1 MTRDDHGVNHESK
14 AASVLIVDDTIET
27 LRLLSDL
34 LSEQGYDVRAV
45 TNGRQALQSVESDPP
60 DLVLLDIGLPEFDG
74 YEVCRRLRASER
86 SQDVPVIFITALA
99 DTADKVRAFEA
110 GGVDYVT
117 KPFQVEEVLARV
129 KAHVALR
136 RAQEDL
142 ADSLASL
149 RALERLRDEMVR
161 MVIHDMRSPL
171 ASLLMDLRFLKGSA
185 GALGDDGQAAMQS
198 ALKAVREM
206 TAMASDVL
214 DVSRLEACSMPIER
228 AVWDLTQMARDV
240 CAALATTG
248 IERAVDV
255 ESSGAANVTCDGALV
270 RRVMENF
277 VSNGIRYSP
286 HDSPVRISIA
296 SGDGVVRVTVHD
308 QGAGVA
314 LENREKIFGKFG
326 TLEDRQES
334 SYHSVGLSLPFC
346 KLAIAAH
353 GGTIGVDAAIPAGC
367 TFWFELPA

>member
-1 MTRDDHGVNHESK
+1 MSEDHGVNREAH
-14 AASVLIVDDTIET
+14 AASVLIVDDTIDT

-45 TNGRQALQSVESDPP
+45 TNGRQALQAIERDPP
-60 DLVLLDIGLPEFDG
+60 DLILLDVGLPEMDG
-74 YEVCRRLRASER
+74 YEVCRQLRASAR
-86 SQDVPVIFITALA
+86 APDVPVIFITALA

-117 KPFQVEEVLARV
+117 KPFQVEEVLARA

-136 RAQEDL
+136 RAQAGL
-142 ADSLASL
+142 ADSFARL
-149 RALERLRDEMVR
+149 RALEQLRDNMVH

-171 ASLLMDLRFLKGSA
+171 ASLLMDLRFLTGSA
-185 GALGDDGQAAMQS
+185 GALSEDGREALQS
-198 ALKAVREM
+198 ALNAVREM

-214 DVSRLEACSMPIER
+214 DVSRLETSSMPVER

-240 CAALATTG
+240 CSALATTG
-248 IERAVDV
+248 IERAVDI
-255 ESSGAANVTCDGALV
+255 ESAGAAEVTCDGALV
-270 RRVMENF
+270 RRVMANF

-286 HDSPVRISIA
+286 ANSLVRISIA
-296 SGDGVVRVTVHD
+296 SGDGAVRVAVHD

-314 LENREKIFGKFG
+314 PEAREKIFEKFG
-326 TLEDRQES
+326 TLADRQES
-334 SYHSVGLSLPFC
+334 SYHSVGLGLAFC
-346 KLAIAAH
+346 KLAIEAQ
-353 GGTIGVDAAIPAGC
+353 GGTIGVDAGVPAGC

>member
-1 MTRDDHGVNHESK
+1 MTRDDHGVNHDAH
-14 AASVLIVDDTIET
+14 AASVLIVEDTIDT

-45 TNGRQALQSVESDPP
+45 TNGRQAIQAVERDPP
-60 DLVLLDIGLPEFDG
+60 DLILLDIGLPEVDG
-74 YEVCRRLRASER
+74 YEVCRHLRASER
-86 SQDVPVIFITALA
+86 SQDVPVIFITALT
-99 DTADKVRAFEA
+99 DTVDKVRAFET

-129 KAHVALR
+129 KTHVALR
-136 RAQEDL
+136 RARAEL
-142 ADSLASL
+142 ADSFTRL
-149 RALERLRDEMVR
+149 RTLEHLRDEMVR

-171 ASLLMDLRFLKGSA
+171 ASLLMDLRFLAGSA
-185 GALGDDGQAAMQS
+185 KALSEDGQAALQS

-214 DVSRLEACSMPIER
+214 DVSRLEAGSMPIER
-228 AVWDLTQMARDV
+228 AVWDLTRMAREV
-240 CAALATTG
+240 CSVLETAG

-255 ESSGAANVTCDGALV
+255 DSAGAAEVTCDGALV

-286 HDSPVRISIA
+286 AGSRVRISIA
-296 SGDGVVRVTVHD
+296 SGNGAVRVAVHD

-314 LENREKIFGKFG
+314 PEDREKIFEKFG

-346 KLAIAAH
+346 KLAIEAH
-353 GGTIGVDAAIPAGC
+353 GGTIGVDSGVPAGC